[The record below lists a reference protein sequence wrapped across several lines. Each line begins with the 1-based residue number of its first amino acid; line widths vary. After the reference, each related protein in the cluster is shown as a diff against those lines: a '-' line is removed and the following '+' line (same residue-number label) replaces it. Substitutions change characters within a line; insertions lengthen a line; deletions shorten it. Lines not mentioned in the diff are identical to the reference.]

1 MQDHSILG
9 TLLQN
14 DFKEEEVRMGYQ
26 DIRISET
33 AHAFEDRKTEC
44 VMAPLK
50 TGVPKR
56 ILKLVFARR

>member
-14 DFKEEEVRMGYQ
+14 DFKEEEVQMGYQ
-26 DIRISET
+26 DIKIKET
-33 AHAFEDRKTEC
+33 AHAFEGGKTEC
-44 VMAPLK
+44 VIGPLK